1 MTQVIKRTTYL
12 ALILFSIAFIF
23 GCDNSVS
30 VEDTPYPTDQQVSTL
45 EEQNLQK
52 HKTPQIIEG
61 EYIVIIKDI
70 WNRQINEQTAQQVR
84 ELRNRVLTA
93 NRIERESILHTYDYA
108 VKGFAAKL
116 TDQQFKA
123 LQKNPQIERITPNV
137 MLGLATT
144 STPKSSSE
152 NEQINLSASSS
163 SSGGNWGVARVGGPL
178 DGSGKRAWILD
189 TGIDLNHSDLNVDT
203 SNSASF
209 IANESANDGNGHG
222 THVAGIIAST
232 GNNTNVVGV
241 AKGATVVPIKVCYD
255 EAPSQFESQCPAS
268 SIINGIDYISI
279 RAQPDD
285 IVNLSF
291 GGYDSSTNI
300 DDAVINAAN
309 NGVRFT
315 IAAGNSRMHAKD
327 FTPARVNHQN
337 TWTLSAMDNSDVFAS
352 FSNYGNPP
360 IDFAAPG
367 VDIFSL
373 WKNGGTETISG
384 TSMSAP
390 HLAGLLLTVPNDIS
404 IDGYVS
410 NDPSSSADPIA
421 AYTPLSV
428 TITGPTHVDS
438 GQQSTWSANVQNT
451 DGSVSYAWYTK
462 NDQNSS
468 WSSTGQTSSTLNW
481 TFHNNSSSI
490 QFASVRVDV
499 TDSSDQD
506 SYTHSVTV
514 SPGCEPGVIFC

>member
-1 MTQVIKRTTYL
+1 M
-12 ALILFSIAFIF
+12 SI
-23 GCDNSVS
+23 
-30 VEDTPYPTDQQVSTL
+30 L
-45 EEQNLQK
+45 EEQNLQEL
-52 HKTPQIIEG
+52 KTPEIIEG
-61 EYIVIIKDI
+61 EYIVIFKDI
-70 WNRQINEQTAQQVR
+70 WNRQINEQTALQVR
-84 ELRNRVLTA
+84 ELRNQVLTA

-116 TDQQFKA
+116 TDQQFEA
-123 LQKNPQIERITPNV
+123 LQRNPRIERITPNV

-163 SSGGNWGVARVGGPL
+163 GSGGNWGVARIGGPL

-203 SNSASF
+203 NNSASF
-209 IANESANDGNGHG
+209 ISGESSDDGNGHG
-222 THVAGIIAST
+222 THVAGIIASS

-241 AKGATVVPIKVCYD
+241 ATGATVVAIKVCYD

-279 RAQPDD
+279 RAQSND

-315 IAAGNSRMHAKD
+315 IAAGNSSMHAED

-367 VDIFSL
+367 VDILSL

-421 AYTPLSV
+421 AYTPLDV
-428 TITGPTHVDS
+428 TISGQTYIDS
-438 GQQSTWSANVQNT
+438 GQQGTWTAHPEYGTGTYSYQWAYRNSTSDPWTQAGT
-451 DGSVSYAWYTK
+451 DSDTF
-462 NDQNSS
+462 
-468 WSSTGQTSSTLNW
+468 NW
-481 TFHNNSSSI
+481 TFHNNSNVI
-490 QFASVRVDV
+490 ENNYIKVDV
-499 TDSSDQD
+499 SSG
-506 SYTHSVTV
+506 SENASSELTVTV
-514 SPGCEPGVIFC
+514 APSECEPNEIMC